1 MPAAANLPIDTHT
14 ERKPVSVLILILCIL
29 GAVLLSSF
37 LSRFLPRI
45 STPLVQI
52 VLGLIASQMPF
63 FPDVQ
68 LDPELFLVL
77 FIAPLLYLEAH
88 EINKSQLLKSL
99 KLSLSLAIG
108 LAIFT
113 MVVVGFS
120 LHALWPMFPLAAALA
135 LGAALGPTDAVA
147 VSSLSHE
154 ATLTQRQIGVL
165 KGESLFNDASG
176 IVGFQFAIAAAV
188 TGQFRVT
195 EAAWEFLITFFGG
208 AIFGCIVG
216 VLANWVFESSR
227 QLGWETT
234 TTRILMELFL
244 PFLLYLGAEAVHV
257 SGILSVVAA
266 GLVIR
271 FDRTGIGPNVA
282 RTNIVASSVW
292 SVLSFSLNGAV
303 FILLGMLLPGAMRTS
318 WDNPMVSNYTLLA
331 IILCVSALVVG
342 LRFLWVSGMLRL
354 ARAQDSRKRRRMTPE
369 RWRSAAVMTFGGAKG
384 TITLS
389 LMFTIPYT
397 IADGEWFP
405 MRDELIFIAG
415 GVIIVTLLL
424 ANFLLPVIAPNSA
437 KDASRETTEASI
449 EVLRRTVEELAELTT
464 DENRSAVMVVIN
476 SYTQRIGRL
485 KNQLGT
491 IDPSARIELQ
501 IDALNW
507 EKEYVKR
514 RLAEFRLD
522 PTLSEREREVNVEAC
537 ERLLDQ
543 IMDTL
548 RHTNT
553 KHDSSHVV
561 WQVKG
566 RAHSAQRRL
575 VLLSRRAANT
585 IRRST
590 PLVNESE
597 IYASLRNL
605 ELGAFDHVIDRL
617 YEEMSNTTYGTEYV
631 SSLLM
636 DYRRAEAALKSRPNM
651 ANSASLVT
659 QIEDVKRESFGIEL
673 SVIQNMVEAGDITRA
688 QARQLRKNVYVM
700 SVAADSNF

>member
-1 MPAAANLPIDTHT
+1 M
-14 ERKPVSVLILILCIL
+14 SVLILILCIL

-113 MVVVGFS
+113 MVVIGFS

-354 ARAQDSRKRRRMTPE
+354 ARAQDSHKRRRMTPE

>member
-1 MPAAANLPIDTHT
+1 MPAADPAHT

-120 LHALWPMFPLAAALA
+120 LHTLWPMFPLAAALA

-176 IVGFQFAIAAAV
+176 IVGFQFTIAAAV
-188 TGQFRVT
+188 TGQFRVG

-303 FILLGMLLPGAMRTS
+303 FILLGMLLPGAMRAS

-331 IILCVSALVVG
+331 VILCVSTLIVG

-354 ARAQDSRKRRRMTPE
+354 ARAQDSHKRRRMTPE

-424 ANFLLPVIAPNSA
+424 SNFLLPVIAPNKA
-437 KDASRETTEASI
+437 KDVPRETTEASI

-514 RLAEFRLD
+514 KLAEFRLD

-566 RAHSAQRRL
+566 RAHLAQRRL

-590 PLVNESE
+590 PLVNENE

-617 YEEMSNTTYGTEYV
+617 YEEMSSNTYGTEYV

>member
-1 MPAAANLPIDTHT
+1 MPAADPAHT

-120 LHALWPMFPLAAALA
+120 LHTLWPMFPLAAALA

-188 TGQFRVT
+188 TGQFRVG

-208 AIFGCIVG
+208 AVFGCIVG

-303 FILLGMLLPGAMRTS
+303 FILLGMLLPGAMRAS

-331 IILCVSALVVG
+331 VILCVSTLIVG

-354 ARAQDSRKRRRMTPE
+354 ARAQDSHKRRRMTPE

-424 ANFLLPVIAPNSA
+424 SNFLLPVPNKA
-437 KDASRETTEASI
+437 KDVPRETTEASI

-514 RLAEFRLD
+514 KLAEFRLD

-566 RAHSAQRRL
+566 RAHLAQRRL

-590 PLVNESE
+590 PLVNENE

-617 YEEMSNTTYGTEYV
+617 YEEMSSNTYGTEYV

>member
-1 MPAAANLPIDTHT
+1 MPAADPAHT

-120 LHALWPMFPLAAALA
+120 LHTLWPMFPLAAALA

-188 TGQFRVT
+188 TGQFRVG

-303 FILLGMLLPGAMRTS
+303 FILLGMLLPGAMRAS

-331 IILCVSALVVG
+331 VILCVSTLIVG

-354 ARAQDSRKRRRMTPE
+354 ARAQDSHKRRRMTPE

-424 ANFLLPVIAPNSA
+424 SNFLLPVIAPNKA
-437 KDASRETTEASI
+437 KDVPRETTEASI

-514 RLAEFRLD
+514 KLAEFRLD

-566 RAHSAQRRL
+566 RAHLAQRRL

-590 PLVNESE
+590 PLVNENE

-617 YEEMSNTTYGTEYV
+617 YEEMSSNTYGTEYV

-688 QARQLRKNVYVM
+688 QARQLRKNVDVM

>member
-1 MPAAANLPIDTHT
+1 MPAADPAHT

-120 LHALWPMFPLAAALA
+120 LHTLWPMFPLAAALA

-188 TGQFRVT
+188 TGQFRVG

-208 AIFGCIVG
+208 AVFGCIVG

-303 FILLGMLLPGAMRTS
+303 FILLGMLLPGAMRAS

-331 IILCVSALVVG
+331 VILCVSTLIVG

-354 ARAQDSRKRRRMTPE
+354 ARAQDSHKRRRMTPE

-424 ANFLLPVIAPNSA
+424 ANFLLPVIAPNNA
-437 KDASRETTEASI
+437 KDVPRETTEASI

-514 RLAEFRLD
+514 KLAEFRLD

-566 RAHSAQRRL
+566 RAHLAQRRL

-590 PLVNESE
+590 PLVNENE

-617 YEEMSNTTYGTEYV
+617 YEEMSSNTYGTEYV